1 MYITV
6 KQSPIY
12 HQMTLEE
19 FLFQTFQGPAV
30 INENMTNTRTY
41 EFESASAH
49 FTKSIDV
56 DALVWTLAHFNQST
70 EELREKERISLY
82 NTFYIP
88 KKSGGLRK
96 INAPN
101 PELMNA
107 LRRLKTI
114 FEEDFKALYHT
125 SAFAYV
131 KKRCTVNAVER
142 HQQNNS
148 KWFANSTSMIFFGST
163 IVGFVME
170 YVLYDFPVQRSGE
183 DGKWENRAEKG
194 TGAGVFRWRSSAGD
208 AHLTD
213 HHKHHDDSGGF

>member
-1 MYITV
+1 MGSYIHYLCRLQFTFTERGFTLVYITV

-56 DALVWTLAHFNQST
+56 DALAWTLARFNQST

-131 KKRCTVNAVER
+131 KKKVYCQRRGAAPAE
-142 HQQNNS
+142 QQQMV
-148 KWFANSTSMIFFGST
+148 WQTR
-163 IVGFVME
+163 
-170 YVLYDFPVQRSGE
+170 PP
-183 DGKWENRAEKG
+183 
-194 TGAGVFRWRSSAGD
+194 
-208 AHLTD
+208 
-213 HHKHHDDSGGF
+213 